1 MYDIETSFNV
11 LIITRVMSTLK
22 DFIPGKNVKMVFI
35 LTSFLFV
42 DIQFY
47 EAKGDYD
54 KAIEV
59 CDKGIL
65 TLDHWRLYHLKLGWR
80 NKQRYSADKF
90 SH

>member
-1 MYDIETSFNV
+1 MKI
-11 LIITRVMSTLK
+11 
-22 DFIPGKNVKMVFI
+22 VFI
-35 LTSFLFV
+35 LTVFFFV

-47 EAKGDYD
+47 EAEGDYD

>member
-1 MYDIETSFNV
+1 MKHTVVNYISIKGPVYDIETSFNV

-65 TLDHWRLYHLKLGWR
+65 TLDHWRLYHLKLG
-80 NKQRYSADKF
+80 
-90 SH
+90 